1 MKVTD
6 LAEWNTLTVEEQA
19 RLRDMYQVGS
29 DDELPEALTPSMAG
43 TAPTPAATSK
53 TATKSTG
60 KTTIITPKEGSTV
73 TVNADKVTVHE
84 KGAAEEVVSE

>member
-29 DDELPEALTPSMAG
+29 DDELPESLTTPMEKAEAAK
-43 TAPTPAATSK
+43 TPPPAP
-53 TATKSTG
+53 ATKSTG
-60 KTTIITPKEGSTV
+60 KTTVITPKAGSTV
-73 TVNADKVTVHE
+73 TVNAESVTVHE
-84 KGAAEEVVSE
+84 KGTGVEGTA